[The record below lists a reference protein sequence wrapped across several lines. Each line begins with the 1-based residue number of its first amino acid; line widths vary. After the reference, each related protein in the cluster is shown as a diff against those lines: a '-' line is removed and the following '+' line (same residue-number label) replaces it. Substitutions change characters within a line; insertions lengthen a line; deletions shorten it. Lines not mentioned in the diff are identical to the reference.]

1 MPGTQDLEGHGRG
14 MHLHG
19 RLENIDDGD
28 VTFSDDLPERLAT
41 VESSFNQRMRKAI
54 DAYIAAAGIDA
65 EQQPPTPEDDWLPS
79 EPARLNLAQ
88 ANITSILWA
97 TGYKLDLSFID
108 IPVLDEWGYPK
119 HTAGV
124 TEQPGLYAVGLPWLT
139 RHYSSILGGV
149 GLAAEYVA
157 GKMAQLGRPGFP
169 GTISRAADTT
179 WHEANGGIRSRPVAR
194 VRRRQR

>member
-1 MPGTQDLEGHGRG
+1 
-14 MHLHG
+14 
-19 RLENIDDGD
+19 
-28 VTFSDDLPERLAT
+28 
-41 VESSFNQRMRKAI
+41 MRKAI

-65 EQQPPTPEDDWLPS
+65 EEQPPRPEDDWLPS
-79 EPARLNLAQ
+79 EPARVNLAQ
-88 ANITSILWA
+88 ANITSVLWA

-149 GLAAEYVA
+149 GLDAEYVA
-157 GKMAQLGRPGFP
+157 GK
-169 GTISRAADTT
+169 
-179 WHEANGGIRSRPVAR
+179 VAE
-194 VRRRQR
+194 